1 MKLLVVEDSRR
12 LREALASG
20 LRRLG
25 YAVDTA
31 EDGETG
37 WLLAI
42 SGNYD
47 VVILDLMLPKLDGL
61 SVLRRLRERGN
72 NVNVL
77 ILTAKDAVPD
87 RVAGLRTGADDYLPK
102 PFAFEELV
110 ARVEA
115 LVRRKHGTK
124 NPRIV
129 VGDLVVDTAAR
140 SVSLRGQQV
149 NLTAREYAILEYL
162 AIHRGRVVTKRQLE
176 DAVYDERVEVG
187 SNVIES
193 AISILRRKIDRPGA
207 PSFIQTRRG
216 FGYVLIAPE
225 EAASVQ
231 ESVT

>member
-20 LRRLG
+20 LRRVG

-37 WLLAI
+37 WLLAV

-61 SVLRRLRERGN
+61 TVLRRLRERGN

-77 ILTAKDAVPD
+77 VLTAKDAVPD

-110 ARVEA
+110 ARIEA

-225 EAASVQ
+225 EADSVW
-231 ESVT
+231 ESVP

>member
-20 LRRLG
+20 LRRVG

-37 WLLAI
+37 WLLAV

-61 SVLRRLRERGN
+61 TVLRRLRERGN

-77 ILTAKDAVPD
+77 VLTAKDAVPD

-110 ARVEA
+110 ARIEA

-225 EAASVQ
+225 EADSVR
-231 ESVT
+231 ESVP

>member
-1 MKLLVVEDSRR
+1 M
-12 LREALASG
+12 
-20 LRRLG
+20 
-25 YAVDTA
+25 
-31 EDGETG
+31 
-37 WLLAI
+37 
-42 SGNYD
+42 
-47 VVILDLMLPKLDGL
+47 
-61 SVLRRLRERGN
+61 
-72 NVNVL
+72 
-77 ILTAKDAVPD
+77 
-87 RVAGLRTGADDYLPK
+87 
-102 PFAFEELV
+102 
-110 ARVEA
+110 
-115 LVRRKHGTK
+115 RRKHGTK

-225 EAASVQ
+225 EADSVW
-231 ESVT
+231 ESVP

>member
-20 LRRLG
+20 LRRVG

-37 WLLAI
+37 WLLAV

-61 SVLRRLRERGN
+61 TVLRRLRERGN

-77 ILTAKDAVPD
+77 VLTAKDAVPD

-110 ARVEA
+110 ARIEA

-162 AIHRGRVVTKRQLE
+162 AIHRGRAVTKRQLE

-225 EAASVQ
+225 EADSVW
-231 ESVT
+231 ESVP